1 MTSAQRFLE
10 KYADTPIEEIDAS
23 KANEIL
29 RRSGFLTR
37 TNKVSKRYACVVVR
51 NDQTSANHS
60 VKTGDGV
67 DTHGIIKN

>member
-10 KYADTPIEEIDAS
+10 KYADTPIEEIDAT

-37 TNKVSKRYACVVVR
+37 TNKVSARYACVVVR

-60 VKTGDGV
+60 AKIVDGAN
-67 DTHGIIKN
+67 THEIIKN